1 MPIKYAAIYLEGNR
15 VAEQPAGGY
24 PALAETCQR
33 LADKEIKIN
42 KYNRTKLTDD
52 AQGVDVN
59 YLATGRSVLIV
70 CVSSTDTAV
79 RTSFDMLGR
88 VEAKCRGDR
97 QDWPNPSQTLK
108 HEMEYANDPRND
120 IAKKVQG
127 EIAEIQDIMME
138 NMDKML
144 DRHDKLEGMVAK
156 SDALAN
162 EGETFFKRGRELR
175 RKMCCQQAKMTFMLV
190 AVVLVIILIIVLIV
204 CKPNFSSCS

>member
-1 MPIKYAAIYLEGNR
+1 MPIKYSAIFLEGNR
-15 VAEQPAGGY
+15 VAEHPAGGY
-24 PALAETCQR
+24 AALAETCQR
-33 LADKEIKIN
+33 LADKEARIN

-52 AQGVDVN
+52 SQGVDVN
-59 YLATGRSVLIV
+59 YLATGRDVLIV
-70 CVSSTDTAV
+70 CVSTTDMPV

-88 VEAKCRGDR
+88 VEVKCRGDR
-97 QDWPNPSQTLK
+97 QDWPSPSETLK
-108 HEMEYANDPRND
+108 RESEYANDPRND

-144 DRHDKLEGMVAK
+144 DRHDKLENMVQK

-162 EGETFFKRGRELR
+162 EGQTFFKRGRELR
-175 RKMCCQQAKMTFMLV
+175 RKMCCQQAKMTIMVVVVVMVVILV
-190 AVVLVIILIIVLIV
+190 AVLVI